1 MPAPPLSS
9 LTRTS
14 STLRDLFIYLYDL
27 SPLDIDLLFLL
38 IKTER
43 PMSLEELVKEA
54 DRDKSTVFRSL
65 QKLVSLGICIKETRT
80 VKEGGYYHVYSA
92 IDMKTFRIT
101 TEQKV
106 KELEAT
112 FHRLLRKFEDSIQDI
127 VESIYRDRLNSN
139 INNSD
144 NNNKRRSNA

>member
-14 STLRDLFIYLYDL
+14 STLKDLFIYLYDL

-144 NNNKRRSNA
+144 NSKRRSNA